1 MKKKIDKPF
10 LIITL
15 ILLVVGMFI
24 FTSASMGLLA
34 KLYGAAKFKA
44 VLFNQIALG
53 LGGGLIAMTIAA
65 HIPYTFWRKHAFYI
79 LTASAVLMILVFTPL
94 GKCTKG
100 ACRWLEIG
108 GFSLQPAEFF
118 KLGFVMYLA
127 CWFASVKNKVTTW
140 KLGTLPFIILI
151 GITALLVLMQP
162 DTDTFMVI
170 VLAGTAI
177 YITAGGRWRDL
188 MIMGVV
194 GVIGLALLVSQRP
207 YLQNR
212 IQTFIDP
219 SKDPTGSSYQVQ
231 QSLIAIGSGGFTGR
245 GFGQSIQKFNFLP
258 EPIGDSIFAVAAE
271 EFGFVGCITII
282 ALYIV
287 FAFRGLRIAKN
298 APDTF
303 GMLLIIGII
312 TLIITQ
318 SFLNI
323 AAMLS
328 IIPLS
333 GTPLLFISHGG
344 TALFFT
350 LASVG
355 IILNISR
362 HKGRA
367 RLSESKAEGK

>member
-1 MKKKIDKPF
+1 MKKKVDKSF
-10 LIITL
+10 LFITL
-15 ILLVVGMFI
+15 ILLIAGFFI

-44 VLFNQIALG
+44 VLFNQIVLG
-53 LGGGLIAMTIAA
+53 LCGGMVAMYICSK
-65 HIPYTFWRKHAFYI
+65 IPYTFWKKNAFYI
-79 LTASAVLMILVFTPL
+79 LIASFALMLLVFTPL

-100 ACRWLEIG
+100 ACRWLDIG
-108 GFSLQPAEFF
+108 GMSVQPAEFY

-127 CWFASVKNKVTTW
+127 CWFASVKSKVSTW
-140 KLGTLPFIILI
+140 KLGTLPFIVLI
-151 GITALLVLMQP
+151 IITAGLVLMQP

-170 VLAGTAI
+170 VIAGVAV
-177 YITAGGRWRDL
+177 YITAGGRWKDL
-188 MIMGVV
+188 LIMGLM
-194 GVIGLALLVSQRP
+194 GILGLTLLVFQRP
-207 YLQNR
+207 YLMAR
-212 IQTFIDP
+212 IQSFIDP
-219 SKDPTGSSYQVQ
+219 SKDPTGSSYQIQ
-231 QSLIAIGSGGFTGR
+231 QSLIAIGSGGVVGR

-271 EFGFVGCITII
+271 EFGFVGTTTIV
-282 ALYIV
+282 LLFIV
-287 FAFRGLRIAKN
+287 FAFRGLRIAKH

-303 GMLLIIGII
+303 GMLLTVGII

-323 AAMLS
+323 AAMLA

-362 HKGRA
+362 YRT
-367 RLSESKAEGK
+367 KAKAA